1 MTGFMQD
8 GFLGLRD
15 KIDQLSLFGKLQ
27 LGSTQNST
35 PEVGRKQL
43 LEWIDAVNMDDDYDR
58 AVSARLSG
66 TCDWI
71 LRRPEFQ
78 IWTNLDPAFD
88 FSKILWIHGPPGFGK
103 TILFARLLEYLFMQ
117 KGVPV
122 AHFFCI
128 GGVDAKRQPRA
139 IIRSW
144 VAQLVNQNEV
154 AVEVVRDFYYGKEA
168 RRATD
173 SDLWTLFK
181 EVNLKIGTC
190 FFAIDGYD
198 ECIKPDLEAKN
209 SVNDRSVFLRRLV
222 TVAKDLKV
230 RLLLVS
236 RPEPDIKTQL
246 SFNSSESNPEVFLE
260 YEITRQD
267 TEADISSFS
276 SNVVEHELPNKL
288 PALQK
293 EIASEA
299 AKKCEGMFL
308 WIKLVHA
315 RLSPGKN
322 VKELRAVVKATPPGL
337 DQAYEKDL
345 RKIEELEAEEK
356 ERALAILR
364 WLLFAERP
372 LTVRELTEALLIH
385 GSDAYKQFP
394 ADDLPDAWD
403 EYYANERIRRLCG
416 SLVELRRS
424 DPHEPIMAQTVHL
437 VHFSVKE
444 YLMKDGGLNLSDSQG
459 QRVKFS
465 HLALEHSYLAQK
477 CLLYLCYEDFRWKR
491 HATENDV
498 KSKVNQYAFLQYA
511 ARSWHYHAGLVK
523 EKPKEILK
531 LMFSLFEPV
540 ASRWLLWSKVIET
553 EFGTGSFKP
562 FHKHNNPGPQYYAAK
577 LGLTQVL
584 EFLRYNG
591 VDLCAK
597 FNGDT
602 LLQVSAIN
610 GRVSTVN
617 YLLDHG
623 ADVHADDGESGG
635 AIVVAAASPH
645 FNEAEAII
653 NLLIKRGAYV
663 GSRDGCGMSAL
674 HFAAR
679 NGVIEVIKLLLDAK
693 ADVNDK
699 SNFGQTPLHLAS
711 VYGQKDAVGLLL
723 MRGADIRETDKVGW
737 TALHSAAY
745 NGHESIVES
754 LLQEGA
760 LVDAQAEDGLTA
772 LHWAARGGHT
782 NVIQLLLRHE
792 ADIRILTS
800 YGFSTLHLAVY
811 SGHESAVRLLLDHG
825 ADLTLRDEFGAT
837 ALHVAVKSPESTIEI
852 VEILIRHG
860 VELNAVNRNG
870 ETALNFGIF
879 RKSEEVVKILLK
891 HKADCEI
898 ASNDS
903 WTPLDSAVA
912 TGDVNM
918 VRLLLSAGADVNT
931 VSESGW
937 TPLLFAADRGYEE
950 ILKLLLESGADL
962 QLETAM
968 NQTPLHKALYHGSK
982 PAIKLLLTF
991 NADPLAMD
999 IFGRSCMDWASS
1011 DPTLFE
1017 LMRPYCKDYQPTKP
1031 AARQECLRRSIMTA
1045 IKQVQ
1050 EARHDHLRRHWTN
1063 HLGRCLLLMGEVDEA
1078 TLVFEGTIV
1087 LSSKDTKPTHYATCD
1102 TCNAEDSIV
1111 GDRYI
1116 CYTCAEVDACASC
1129 IKKHQQKP
1137 FLPTCKGHQF
1147 LKIPR
1152 DGWQVPTTGAAGAAG
1167 AGVEAA
1173 EGQMDE
1179 MWLDRMI
1186 EKYGYGI

>member
-1 MTGFMQD
+1 MSVEVYMQKISVEEAKVHELTRLIDANCKPHSTFSKVVLRKTFVDLRKMTGFMQE

-27 LGSTQNST
+27 LGSTQNSA

-43 LEWIDAVNMDDDYDR
+43 LEWIDAVNMDEDYHR

-103 TILFARLLEYLFMQ
+103 TMLFARLLEYLFMQ
-117 KGVPV
+117 NGVPV

-198 ECIKPDLEAKN
+198 ECIKPDLQSKN
-209 SVNDRSVFLRRLV
+209 SVNDRSVFLRKLV
-222 TVAKDLKV
+222 AVAKDLKV

-236 RPEPDIKTQL
+236 RPESDIRTQL
-246 SFNSSESNPEVFLE
+246 SFNSSDSSPETFLE

-267 TEADISSFS
+267 TEVDINSFS
-276 SNVVEHELPNKL
+276 SHVVEQELPNKL
-288 PALQK
+288 PTLQK

-299 AKKCEGMFL
+299 AKKCAGMFL

-322 VKELRAVVKATPPGL
+322 MKELRAVVKTTPPGL
-337 DQAYEKDL
+337 DQAYAKDL
-345 RKIEELEAEEK
+345 RKIEELDAEEK
-356 ERALAILR
+356 ERAISILR
-364 WLLFAERP
+364 WLLFAEKP

-385 GSDAYKQFP
+385 EDDAYKQFP

-403 EYYANERIRRLCG
+403 EYYVNERIRRLCG

-424 DPHEPIMAQTVHL
+424 DPHEPIMVQTVHL

-444 YLMKDGGLNLSDSQG
+444 YLMKHGGLNLSDIRS
-459 QRVKFS
+459 QRVDFS
-465 HLALEHSYLAQK
+465 NLSLEHSDLAQK
-477 CLLYLCYEDFRWKR
+477 CLLYLCYDDFRLKR
-491 HATENDV
+491 HPTENDLE
-498 KSKVNQYAFLQYA
+498 SKVNRYAFLQYA
-511 ARSWHYHAGLVK
+511 ARSWHYHAGFIE
-523 EKPKEILK
+523 EKPKQLLK

-540 ASRWLLWSKVIET
+540 ASRWLLWSKVL
-553 EFGTGSFKP
+553 EFSAGSFNP
-562 FHKHNNPGPQYYAAK
+562 IHRHNNLGPQYYAAK

-584 EFLRYNG
+584 EFLRCNG
-591 VDLCAK
+591 VDLHAK
-597 FNGDT
+597 YDGAS
-602 LLQVSAIN
+602 LLHVSAMN

-617 YLLDHG
+617 YLLNHG
-623 ADVHADDGESGG
+623 VDVHADDGEFGG
-635 AIVVAAASPH
+635 AIVVAAASPQS
-645 FNEAEAII
+645 NEAEAII

-663 GSRDGCGMSAL
+663 GSKDGCGMSAL

-711 VYGQKDAVGLLL
+711 VYGQRDAVGLLL
-723 MRGADIRETDKVGW
+723 SRGADIRETDKDGW

-760 LVDAQAEDGLTA
+760 LVDAQAEDGSTA
-772 LHWAARGGHT
+772 LHWAALEGNT
-782 NVIQLLLRHE
+782 NVIQILLRHE
-792 ADIRILTS
+792 ADIRSLTS
-800 YGFSTLHLAVY
+800 GAGSSLQLAVRG
-811 SGHESAVRLLLDHG
+811 GHESAVRLLLDHR
-825 ADLTLRDEFGAT
+825 ADFTHQDDFEYT
-837 ALHVAVKSPESTIEI
+837 ALHVAVQSRESTTDI
-852 VEILIRHG
+852 VEMLIGHG

-870 ETALNFGIF
+870 ETALVLGISG
-879 RKSEEVVKILLK
+879 KSEDMVKILSNTRP
-891 HKADCEI
+891 I
-898 ASNDS
+898 AILPP
-903 WTPLDSAVA
+903 TTAGPLCNQRS
-912 TGDVNM
+912 
-918 VRLLLSAGADVNT
+918 
-931 VSESGW
+931 
-937 TPLLFAADRGYEE
+937 P
-950 ILKLLLESGADL
+950 
-962 QLETAM
+962 LET
-968 NQTPLHKALYHGSK
+968 
-982 PAIKLLLTF
+982 
-991 NADPLAMD
+991 
-999 IFGRSCMDWASS
+999 
-1011 DPTLFE
+1011 
-1017 LMRPYCKDYQPTKP
+1017 
-1031 AARQECLRRSIMTA
+1031 
-1045 IKQVQ
+1045 
-1050 EARHDHLRRHWTN
+1050 
-1063 HLGRCLLLMGEVDEA
+1063 
-1078 TLVFEGTIV
+1078 
-1087 LSSKDTKPTHYATCD
+1087 
-1102 TCNAEDSIV
+1102 
-1111 GDRYI
+1111 
-1116 CYTCAEVDACASC
+1116 
-1129 IKKHQQKP
+1129 
-1137 FLPTCKGHQF
+1137 
-1147 LKIPR
+1147 
-1152 DGWQVPTTGAAGAAG
+1152 
-1167 AGVEAA
+1167 
-1173 EGQMDE
+1173 
-1179 MWLDRMI
+1179 
-1186 EKYGYGI
+1186 